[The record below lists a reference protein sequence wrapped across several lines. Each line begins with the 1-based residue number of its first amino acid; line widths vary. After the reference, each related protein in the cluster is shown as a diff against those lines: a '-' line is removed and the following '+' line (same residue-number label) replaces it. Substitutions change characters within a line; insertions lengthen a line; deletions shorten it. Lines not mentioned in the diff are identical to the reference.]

1 MNWLEQRLAE
11 TGQTPEQLIQ
21 LESQNQA
28 ADQVSMSNSIG
39 SLRFLSAVDWRE
51 FVETMSV
58 VERVLRS
65 DPADVYNNM
74 DFATRDRYR
83 HVVEE
88 IAKRS
93 SLSED
98 GVAQRAIQFARDG
111 IAHSDGDDRTTHVGF
126 YLTSKGRSLLE
137 HTVGLRPSATII
149 LRRIGPSLP
158 ADALWR
164 SHPRLDSNTDGG
176 SLGDSSW
183 VRPRRMGSP
192 VPGHTVA
199 PMRQSSER
207 VGDELA
213 GNPLLV
219 PPRTLPR
226 MEFSNGIPPDFRTMV
241 IVPTML
247 TSAAG
252 VRDLLDSL
260 ELQFLANRD
269 AHLHF
274 ALLTDFCDAPQEAMA
289 NDEELVGLAAD
300 GIEALNQKYSAERD
314 DAFFL
319 FHRPRRWNEQEG
331 VMDGLGTQARQ
342 DRRVQ
347 CAITR

>member
-1 MNWLEQRLAE
+1 M
-11 TGQTPEQLIQ
+11 
-21 LESQNQA
+21 
-28 ADQVSMSNSIG
+28 
-39 SLRFLSAVDWRE
+39 DWRE
-51 FVETMSV
+51 FVETLSA
-58 VERVLRS
+58 VERALRS

-98 GVAQRAIQFARDG
+98 EIAQRAIHFARER
-111 IAHSDGDDRTTHVGF
+111 IVHSSGDDRATHVGF
-126 YLTSKGRSLLE
+126 YLIDKGRSLLE
-137 HTVGLRPSATII
+137 HAVGLRPSAKTI
-149 LRRIGPSLP
+149 LKRIGPSLP
-158 ADALWR
+158 AGALWR
-164 SHPRLDSNTDGG
+164 AILALTAI
-176 SLGDSSW
+176 LTAAVLLTASW
-183 VRPRRMGSP
+183 VRPWHAWGLLFLGIPLLLCASHLS
-192 VPGHTVA
+192 VSVTNW
-199 PMRQSSER
+199 
-207 VGDELA
+207 LA
-213 GNPLLV
+213 TLLV

-226 MEFSNGIPPDFRTMV
+226 MEFSNGIPPDLRTMV
-241 IVPTML
+241 VVPTML

-274 ALLTDFCDAPQEAMA
+274 ALLTDFCDASQETH
-289 NDEELVGLAAD
+289 AD
-300 GIEALNQKYSAERD
+300 DGTRGPGGGRHRSPESEVSAERD

-331 VMDGLGTQARQ
+331 VWMGWERKRGKLAEFNALLRGRRERPIQRRRRPDGDPPQHQIRHYT
-342 DRRVQ
+342 
-347 CAITR
+347 